1 MTFHKVNISSGVRQI
16 EGDVG
21 NWDQSYLTTCMIVEG
36 EHIIYWSCAYVRM
49 YMEFM
54 HSVLLPLHAT
64 ADTDIIVKSTAC
76 LATTWE

>member
-1 MTFHKVNISSGVRQI
+1 
-16 EGDVG
+16 
-21 NWDQSYLTTCMIVEG
+21 
-36 EHIIYWSCAYVRM
+36 M